1 MRIIETLLK
10 DEELQALREQLYDM
24 TGRHL
29 GFNHDC
35 YSGLEEYKEHLR
47 ACVEAGKIISR
58 PKDEIIEKRFDALW
72 ER

>member
-10 DEELQALREQLYDM
+10 DEELQALREQLYDV
-24 TGRHL
+24 TGQYL

-35 YSGLEEYKEHLR
+35 YSGFEEYKEHLR